1 MAQPAGPDTGKQLGA
16 TAEAYVRYVVRRGA
30 GLKLIFAP
38 GLEHLHDEDSIDAG
52 CELMSAAAPPR
63 GELGGPQPTL
73 RSWGERLTALARWL
87 RLAVPTASAP
97 ADIPPL
103 TSRSSPP
110 TTPAP

>member
-1 MAQPAGPDTGKQLGA
+1 VAQPAGPDTGKQLGA

-73 RSWGERLTALARWL
+73 QSWVNDSPHSPDGYALLFRPRLR
-87 RLAVPTASAP
+87 RQ
-97 ADIPPL
+97 IY
-103 TSRSSPP
+103 RR
-110 TTPAP
+110 